1 MKKYVIAGI
10 AGIGKTTLAKLNP
23 KDVIDMEIRPYKYS
37 NYKEEYTLQEW
48 YKMEHIQNKDFL
60 PKYILD
66 IKNEVENGTHKVI
79 FVWLSRDVLKML
91 KNENIDF
98 IVATFNNEE
107 EGIKE
112 YLNNL
117 YIKRGNPYKWRKQV
131 LNFLDI
137 INNHCKENNI
147 KTIILNKGE
156 NIELKLKELKILD

>member
-48 YKMEHIQNKDFL
+48 YKMEHIQNKNFL

-112 YLNNL
+112 YLDNL

-131 LNFLDI
+131 LNFF
-137 INNHCKENNI
+137 KQRRKYRVKI
-147 KTIILNKGE
+147 KRA
-156 NIELKLKELKILD
+156 